1 MKDMAWLTGPYYLM
15 YVHAV
20 NDMRGEA
27 RMPTPE
33 AKKDPRFSE
42 EDTTLKIIHAIEHNG
57 ATSQRTLAK
66 DVEIALGLTN
76 AYLKR
81 CIRKGWVKVTE
92 APTQRYFYYLT
103 PKGFSEKAR
112 LTASYLSNSFEM
124 FRSARGQCDE
134 ILEHC
139 CKEGLSR
146 IALVGSSDLGEVA
159 ILSSLNDSAEI
170 IGVLDESSNQSSIA
184 GVPIVTKLADLPS
197 FDVVII
203 TDMQT
208 PQATFEKLL
217 QALPSN
223 RIFAPDLLR
232 INRERPN
239 MDQGRAYG

>member
-20 NDMRGEA
+20 NDVRDEA
-27 RMPTPE
+27 RMPTPG

-124 FRSARGQCDE
+124 FRSARGQCDQ

-170 IGVLDESSNQSSIA
+170 IGVLDEASNQPSIA
-184 GVPIVTKLADLPS
+184 GVPIVTKLEDLPS

-217 QALPSN
+217 RALPSD

-232 INRERPN
+232 INRERPS